1 MELTAEEPILD
12 TVFFQP
18 FLVNTD
24 KKADVTVHVLRDRL
38 PAVGGAESPQTNHR
52 RAVRCGNTDYLFTTF
67 SDSARMFVPYACRI
81 RRNGETSLIVDYND
95 RLWDAM
101 LFEGL
106 YVPDLLLERHT
117 AVVHASFVGLPREG
131 ILFAGPKQQG
141 KSTQAALWQ
150 KHMDAEII
158 NGDRAAVREEADG
171 FFAYGVPFCGSSR
184 VCLNEKRR
192 LRAVVFPEKADANE
206 VVGLPPFEIFKRLIG
221 CLSYTETDP
230 VAQSSG
236 IDAAERIAGR
246 VPGFLLRCRPDEDA
260 VETLARALDLP
271 WEKK

>member
-1 MELTAEEPILD
+1 MEEALIKRILPHSIEAERSVI
-12 TVFFQP
+12 
-18 FLVNTD
+18 
-24 KKADVTVHVLRDRL
+24 
-38 PAVGGAESPQTNHR
+38 S
-52 RAVRCGNTDYLFTTF
+52 
-67 SDSARMFVPYACRI
+67 S
-81 RRNGETSLIVDYND
+81 
-95 RLWDAM
+95 M
-101 LFEGL
+101 LMG
-106 YVPDLLLERHT
+106 
-117 AVVHASFVGLPREG
+117 REA
-131 ILFAGPKQQG
+131 I
-141 KSTQAALWQ
+141 QAA
-150 KHMDAEII
+150 AEII